1 MKKNTQISKLSSY
14 LKVSCSALLLSGSLV
29 GYGFTKDAFA
39 QTKDEVTEASTETT
53 TAQPRLK
60 SAILKAKTEINRLK
74 HLDKAEIKSYKDDLD
89 DAKDQSEID
98 DILKDAREE
107 SNVTAEEKS
116 IVRSDEMSS
125 TEETH
130 TTTNESTKDST
141 SAELDKIM
149 ADLDALSKK
158 VDRGQQNDEPETSEE
173 ASAQQ
178 PTKEDTNSEEQNTME
193 TPSNEENNNADKHS
207 TSILDDLNKV
217 KNDVHTYKDN
227 KAQDDNTKEQAQA
240 TKETQPSTEENTTEE
255 PVSEKVESN
264 EDSDEGLLS
273 GIEHMGKNNNE
284 YHQGQSV
291 DTDSTIN
298 RHFDAL
304 KDKLSD
310 KEKIDQTI
318 SKIEKQ
324 HEDTSQRYTDRKL
337 EQLRELRNQVNQNQG
352 LSEQQ
357 RQNIEKDIASVRNKV
372 KDNRHLILKQLNST
386 SDKQEAV
393 KQILGSVFSKNE
405 TQDILKH
412 INITG
417 KSDKQITDQI
427 MKQLD
432 GLTTTSSDD
441 ILKSMFDQAPNKEQ
455 LIKTLLSTRLGNNE
469 ASSIAKRLMNESLSN
484 SELVERLKQEF
495 KAQASNT
502 ADDILKDILD
512 KSTNQKQAIETI
524 LATKLNQAKA
534 HALADI
540 ISKVQTSKADT
551 LDLIKSALNGKANDL
566 LQLQNKLNQSKNKLD
581 YILSPIKD
589 RPTLLDRINGNTHN
603 SGGLD
608 LGSDLLGGLLNGG
621 LLGNLNSGGS
631 LLDGID
637 DIPNPVQG
645 LSLGNL
651 DNDSGLLSGL
661 FDDDGNFSLP
671 ATGETLKK
679 SWLPITLVIAAAGGL
694 FVWLGRRKHRGSDN

>member
-39 QTKDEVTEASTETT
+39 QTKDEVTEASTEATMVHSKL
-53 TAQPRLK
+53 A
-60 SAILKAKTEINRLK
+60 SAISKAKAEINRLK
-74 HLDKAEIKSYKDDLD
+74 HLDKAEIESYKDDLE

-107 SNVTAEEKS
+107 SSVTAEEKS
-116 IVRSDEMSS
+116 VARSDETPS
-125 TEETH
+125 TVEAH
-130 TTTNESTKDST
+130 TTTNDSSKDST

-149 ADLDALSKK
+149 DDLDALSKK
-158 VDRGQQNDEPETSEE
+158 VDRVQQNVEAETNEN
-173 ASAQQ
+173 ASSQQQSKDDAQ
-178 PTKEDTNSEEQNTME
+178 SEEQSTTEMPSSEETNNT
-193 TPSNEENNNADKHS
+193 DKHS
-207 TSILDDLNKV
+207 TSILDDLDKV
-217 KNDVHTYKDN
+217 KNDVNTYKD
-227 KAQDDNTKEQAQA
+227 KTAQEDNTQEQTTQ
-240 TKETQPSTEENTTEE
+240 ETQPSTEEKTTEE
-255 PVSEKVESN
+255 PATEETGSN
-264 EDSDEGLLS
+264 QDSDEGLLS
-273 GIEHMGKNNNE
+273 GIERMGKNHTE

-352 LSEQQ
+352 LSAQQ

-372 KDNRHLILKQLNST
+372 KDNRNLILKQLNSA
-386 SDKQEAV
+386 SDKQKAV

-412 INITG
+412 INING

-441 ILKSMFDQAPNKEQ
+441 ILKSMFDQAPDKEK

-469 ASSIAKRLMNESLSN
+469 ASSIAKRLMNENLSN

-524 LATKLNQAKA
+524 LATKLNKAKA
-534 HALADI
+534 HALADV
-540 ISKVQTSKADT
+540 ISKVQTSKADA

-581 YILSPIKD
+581 YIISPIKN
-589 RPTLLDRINGNTHN
+589 RPTLLDRINGNTN
-603 SGGLD
+603 SSGGLD
-608 LGSDLLGGLLNGG
+608 LGSGLLGGLTNGG

-651 DNDSGLLSGL
+651 DNGDGLLSGL

-671 ATGETLKK
+671 ETGETLKK
-679 SWLPITLVIAAAGGL
+679 SWLPITAVIAVVGGL
-694 FVWLGRRKHRGSDN
+694 FVWLGRRKHHRSDN

>member
-39 QTKDEVTEASTETT
+39 QTKDEVTEASTEATT
-53 TAQPRLK
+53 VHSKLATAI
-60 SAILKAKTEINRLK
+60 SKAKAEINRLK
-74 HLDKAEIKSYKDDLD
+74 HLDKAEIESYKDDLE

-116 IVRSDEMSS
+116 IVRSDETPS
-125 TEETH
+125 TEESH
-130 TTTNESTKDST
+130 TTANDSAKDST

-149 ADLDALSKK
+149 NDLDALSKK
-158 VDRGQQNDEPETSEE
+158 VDRGQQNVE
-173 ASAQQ
+173 ARTNENASSQQ
-178 PTKEDTNSEEQNTME
+178 QSKDDANSEEQSTME
-193 TPSNEENNNADKHS
+193 TPSSEQTNNTDKHS
-207 TSILDDLNKV
+207 TSILDDLDKV
-217 KNDVHTYKDN
+217 KNDVNTYKDKTTQEDYTN
-227 KAQDDNTKEQAQA
+227 EQATQ
-240 TKETQPSTEENTTEE
+240 ETQPSTEEPATEE
-255 PVSEKVESN
+255 TRSN
-264 EDSDEGLLS
+264 QDSDKGLLS
-273 GIEHMGKNNNE
+273 GIEHMGKNNTE

-298 RHFDAL
+298 RHIDAL

-337 EQLRELRNQVNQNQG
+337 EQLRELRNQVNQNQD
-352 LSEQQ
+352 LSAQQ

-372 KDNRHLILKQLNST
+372 KDNRNLILKQLNNA
-386 SDKQEAV
+386 SDKQKAV

-405 TQDILKH
+405 AQDILKH
-412 INITG
+412 INVAG

-441 ILKSMFDQAPNKEQ
+441 ILKSMFDQAPDKEK
-455 LIKTLLSTRLGNNE
+455 LIKTLLSTRLGNHE
-469 ASSIAKRLMNESLSN
+469 ASSIAKRLMNENLSN
-484 SELVERLKQEF
+484 SELVERFKQEF

-524 LATKLNQAKA
+524 LATKLNKAKA
-534 HALADI
+534 HALADV
-540 ISKVQTSKADT
+540 ISKVQTSKADA

-581 YILSPIKD
+581 YVLSPIKN
-589 RPTLLDRINGNTHN
+589 RPTLLDRINGNTT
-603 SGGLD
+603 SGGGLD
-608 LGSDLLGGLLNGG
+608 LGSGLLGGLTNGG

-651 DNDSGLLSGL
+651 DNGGGLLSGL

-671 ATGETLKK
+671 ETGETLKR
-679 SWLPITLVIAAAGGL
+679 SWLPITLVIAVAGGL
-694 FVWLGRRKHRGSDN
+694 FLWLGRRKHRRSDN

>member
-1 MKKNTQISKLSSY
+1 VKKNTQISKLSSY

-60 SAILKAKTEINRLK
+60 SAIAKAKTEINRLK

-107 SNVTAEEKS
+107 SNVTAEEKT
-116 IVRSDEMSS
+116 IARSDDEETS

-130 TTTNESTKDST
+130 TTTNESSKDST

-158 VDRGQQNDEPETSEE
+158 VDRGQQNGEPETSEE
-173 ASAQQ
+173 ASTQQ
-178 PTKEDTNSEEQNTME
+178 QTKDDTNSEEQHTME
-193 TPSNEENNNADKHS
+193 TPSSEETNNTDKHS
-207 TSILDDLNKV
+207 TSILDDLNKA
-217 KNDVHTYKDN
+217 KNDVNTYKDN
-227 KAQDDNTKEQAQA
+227 KAEDDNTKEQTTQ
-240 TKETQPSTEENTTEE
+240 ETQPSTEENTTEVPSTE
-255 PVSEKVESN
+255 EVGSS
-264 EDSDEGLLS
+264 EDSGEGLLS

-324 HEDTSQRYTDRKL
+324 HDDTSHRYTDRKL
-337 EQLRELRNQVNQNQG
+337 EQLRELRDQVNQNQG

-469 ASSIAKRLMNESLSN
+469 ASSIAKRLMNENLSN

-589 RPTLLDRINGNTHN
+589 RPTLLDRINGNMHN

-608 LGSDLLGGLLNGG
+608 LGSGLLGGLSNGG
-621 LLGNLNSGGS
+621 LLSNLNSGGS

-679 SWLPITLVIAAAGGL
+679 SWLPITLVIAAAGGV
-694 FVWLGRRKHRGSDN
+694 FVWLGRRKHRHSDN